1 MSKLEKINS
10 ILQQELANALNKQT
24 LIEGVLV
31 TISYVECSPD
41 LKQAKVGVSV
51 LPDNLAGTVLKKLKA
66 TTHILVANVKG
77 RLKLRRL
84 PRFIWEFD
92 NSEREASKIEQLIK
106 KTAL

>member
-92 NSEREASKIEQLIK
+92 NSEREARKIEQLIK